1 MIEGMKKLDCF
12 KGKNRLIQTQ
22 SIIIHVLTCAHN
34 ALVTNLMSIDYTPFP
49 SSSRQRLGDYLVLKK
64 VISESELDVALCEQK
79 RHHRLLG
86 DILLELGFVK
96 SDEFY
101 PILAEFLEYPY
112 VDLSKWTINLDY
124 LTLLPQDKRLKLT
137 AVVFHKQDNRLFVAM
152 ADPEN
157 IFIKDQLRQ
166 LLSSKHEL
174 DFYLAAPREIF
185 ALYQS
190 QVSSEVKIIQTDVE
204 PLLQTILSEA
214 VFKNASDIHFV
225 PEPKLT
231 QLYNR
236 VDGLLQKH
244 QTLHADIWR
253 RLLVYLKLIAKLD
266 ISETRK
272 SQDGRFD
279 FLVNGEQIDCRLSV
293 VSTINGESV
302 AIRILRKSKGILEI
316 ENLGFTQEQLT
327 VLQRLTQQPQG
338 LFLIAGPTGS
348 GKTTTLYSL
357 LNEIDWS
364 SRNVVTVED
373 PVEYTMPGIRQ
384 SEVQPGGMQISEALR
399 ALLRHDPDVIYVSE
413 IRDQETAH
421 LAIQAALT
429 GHLVLA
435 TLHANDVQS
444 IPLRLKELGV
454 DPLSLSSTL
463 VGIMSQRL
471 VRRYCVECQGVKCEN
486 CGSSGY
492 QGRIVIGEIEWIE
505 APLRRLLSQAPDC
518 HMREEWVK
526 YRNGKTLRDQASML
540 VAANITSITE
550 ITRVL
555 GDHNVAT
562 S

>member
-1 MIEGMKKLDCF
+1 ML
-12 KGKNRLIQTQ
+12 
-22 SIIIHVLTCAHN
+22 
-34 ALVTNLMSIDYTPFP
+34 IDYTPF
-49 SSSRQRLGDYLVLKK
+49 SYSSRHRLGDYLVLKK
-64 VISESELDVALCEQK
+64 VINESELDVALCEQK
-79 RHHRLLG
+79 RYHRLLG

-96 SDEFY
+96 SDVFY
-101 PILAEFLEYPY
+101 PILADFLHYPY
-112 VDLSKWTINLDY
+112 VDLSKWTIDPDCF
-124 LTLLPQDKRLKLT
+124 TLLPQDIGLKLT
-137 AVVFHKQDNRLFVAM
+137 SLVFHKQDNRLFVAM

-166 LLSSKHEL
+166 LLDPALEL
-174 DFYLAAPREIF
+174 DFYLATPREIF
-185 ALYQS
+185 ALYQG
-190 QVSSEVKIIQTDVE
+190 QVSFESKPIQTSVE

-214 VFKNASDIHFV
+214 VFKNASDVHFV
-225 PEPKLT
+225 PEPKLM

-236 VDGLLQKH
+236 VDGILQKH
-244 QTLHADIWR
+244 QTLHRDIWQ

-293 VSTINGESV
+293 VPTINGESV

-316 ENLGFTQEQLT
+316 QHLGFTQEQLII
-327 VLQRLTQQPQG
+327 LQRLTQQPQG

-384 SEVQPGGMQISEALR
+384 SEVRPGGMQISEALR

-413 IRDQETAH
+413 IRDKETAH

-463 VGIMSQRL
+463 VGMMSQRL
-471 VRRYCVECQGVKCEN
+471 VRRHCTVCQGIKCEN
-486 CGSSGY
+486 CGQSGY
-492 QGRIVIGEIEWIE
+492 QGRIVIGEIEWVE
-505 APLRRLLSQAPDC
+505 APLRRLLSQTLDY
-518 HMREEWVK
+518 HMREEWIK
-526 YRNGKTLRDQASML
+526 YCYGKTLRDQAHLL
-540 VAANITSITE
+540 VAANMTSNAE
-550 ITRVL
+550 VTRVL

-562 S
+562 L

>member
-1 MIEGMKKLDCF
+1 
-12 KGKNRLIQTQ
+12 
-22 SIIIHVLTCAHN
+22 
-34 ALVTNLMSIDYTPFP
+34 MSIDLTSSSY
-49 SSSRQRLGDYLVLKK
+49 SSRQRLGDYLILKG

-96 SDEFY
+96 SDIFY
-101 PILAEFLEYPY
+101 PILAEFLHYPY
-112 VDLSKWTINLDY
+112 VDLSKWTINPDC
-124 LTLLPQDKRLKLT
+124 LTLLPQDKGLKLT
-137 AVVFHKQDNRLFVAM
+137 ALVFHKQDNRLFVAM

-166 LLSSKHEL
+166 LLDSTFGLE
-174 DFYLAAPREIF
+174 FYLAAPREIF
-185 ALYQS
+185 ALYQG
-190 QVSSEVKIIQTDVE
+190 QVSSEIKPIQAGVE

-214 VFKNASDIHFV
+214 VFKNASDVHFV
-225 PEPKLT
+225 PESKLM

-244 QTLHADIWR
+244 QTLHADIWQ

-266 ISETRK
+266 ISETRN

-279 FLVNGEQIDCRLSV
+279 FLINGEQIDCRISV
-293 VSTINGESV
+293 VPTMNGESV
-302 AIRILRKSKGILEI
+302 AIRILRKSKGVLEI
-316 ENLGFTQEQLT
+316 QHLGFTQDQLAI
-327 VLQRLTQQPQG
+327 LRRLTQQPQG

-357 LNEIDWS
+357 LNEIDWT

-384 SEVQPGGMQISEALR
+384 SEVQPGGMQISGALR

-463 VGIMSQRL
+463 VGMMSQRL
-471 VRRYCVECQGVKCEN
+471 VRRYCVFCQGMKCEN
-486 CGSSGY
+486 CGRSGY
-492 QGRIVIGEIEWIE
+492 QGRIVIGEIEWVE
-505 APLRRLLSQAPDC
+505 APLRRLLSQTLDY

-526 YRNGKTLRDQASML
+526 YRYGETLRDQANVL
-540 VAANITSITE
+540 VAANVTSIAE
-550 ITRVL
+550 VARVL

-562 S
+562 F